1 VRPQQHNCAAID
13 YDRLAPT
20 YAAQRS
26 ASPYVL
32 SHIVQ
37 AMRGRSV
44 AAMLEA
50 GCGTADY
57 LWLLTRA
64 LAARGCGFDRSAGM
78 MQEGRKK
85 NHGLNV
91 QQAEALAAFPY
102 AGAGFDL
109 VFSVNVIHRTPDL
122 HHFFAEAWRVLRPGG
137 IVVTVTDSEQDIQ
150 ERMMSHY
157 FPGTVAIELVRYH
170 PIATIEGAMHR
181 SGFDTIEISHTRHEF
196 PVDQTRLTGYRNK
209 AFSAL
214 RLLPEEE
221 FERGMQQ
228 LEDDVRR
235 GGCMGWEVYTY
246 AWGIKV

>member
-1 VRPQQHNCAAID
+1 VID
-13 YDRLAPT
+13 YDRLAPV
-20 YAAQRS
+20 YAVQRN
-26 ASPYVL
+26 ASLYVL

-64 LAARGCGFDRSAGM
+64 LAASGCGFDRSAGM
-78 MQEGRKK
+78 LQEGRQK
-85 NHGLNV
+85 NPGLDLL
-91 QQAEALAAFPY
+91 QAQGLAAFPY

-109 VFSVNVIHRTPDL
+109 VLSVNVIHYIPDL

-150 ERMMSHY
+150 ERTMSRY
-157 FPGTVAIELVRYH
+157 FPGTVAVELARYH
-170 PIATIEGAMHR
+170 PIATIERAMHQC
-181 SGFDTIEISHTRHEF
+181 GFGMIEISHTRHEF
-196 PVDQTRLTGYRNK
+196 TLDQTRLTGYRNK

-221 FERGMQQ
+221 FERGMRQ

-235 GGCMGWEVYTY
+235 GGRMGREVYTY
-246 AWGIKV
+246 VWGIKV